1 MVGIKRLDPH
11 KKDYKKHKR
20 TVYKKQE
27 ETWMNSLQETRF
39 DFYKK
44 QEETWVDCLQETRR
58 NMSGQ
63 SVKNDL
69 KEIRINTSGLST
81 RNKKKHKWTVH
92 MKQEE
97 T

>member
-1 MVGIKRLDPH
+1 
-11 KKDYKKHKR
+11 
-20 TVYKKQE
+20 
-27 ETWMNSLQETRF
+27 
-39 DFYKK
+39 
-44 QEETWVDCLQETRR
+44 
-58 NMSGQ
+58 MSGL